1 MEGYN
6 FGIKLGTKYVLART
20 EESISIDA
28 KIKESITK
36 DDQGVTQRAVTGH
49 DVSFTISYFILVDAN
64 NTTKLDRDDVMDL
77 VLATGSTAALTIVY
91 TADSMESYT
100 GTGVITNYT
109 ENHNSSAEEDATGS
123 LTIQLTSELEK
134 VTSGGNG

>member
-36 DDQGVTQRAVTGH
+36 DDQGITQRAVTGH
-49 DVSFTISYFILVDAN
+49 DVSFTINYFLLVDGT

-77 VLATGSTAALTIVY
+77 VLATGNSAALSIVY
-91 TADSMESYT
+91 TASGMDSYS

-109 ENHNSSAEEDATGS
+109 ENHNANAEEDATGS
-123 LTIQLTSELEK
+123 LTIQLTSALEK
-134 VTSGGNG
+134 VTSQSS